1 MHRFRV
7 WVGIVL
13 SCRLNPK
20 IGALRVWAKL
30 GDTENVLRPNLHTN
44 LFAFWCNPTGSQ
56 SWTLA
61 LGQKMKTFE
70 SDLYHIDFWQCYRK
84 SETSSHCRLGRRTIK
99 RPNLTLPMQVH
110 RFLVWV
116 GTVLR
121 CRLTPNVRC
130 TASLSKVRWYGKCST
145 AQPTHE
151 TVLHSFVSQS
161 RVLALVQNIKKLWFR
176 LIMHWLPIMLQKKRN

>member
-7 WVGIVL
+7 WVGIIL

-70 SDLYHIDFWQCYRK
+70 SDLFHIDFRQCYRK
-84 SETSSHCRLGRRTIK
+84 SETSSRRRLGCRTIK
-99 RPNLTLPMQVH
+99 RRNLTWPLLVH
-110 RFLVWV
+110 HFWVWV
-116 GTVLR
+116 GTVFSCQLKPESGALR
-121 CRLTPNVRC
+121 VWAKLGDTENDLQPNLQRELVSLFLSHCR
-130 TASLSKVRWYGKCST
+130 KST
-145 AQPTHE
+145 
-151 TVLHSFVSQS
+151 
-161 RVLALVQNIKKLWFR
+161 
-176 LIMHWLPIMLQKKRN
+176 LPKSDLKPGPEP